1 MAQGSQNNITQNLN
15 YFIDWLQQQTPPRF
29 LTGVIKTYIKESLK
43 LGASEQQILQYIIG
57 LADRVP
63 VEILDP
69 VTRKLVQKTAISI
82 LSPDGVQQRSPKP
95 KALKNQKQN
104 TNQNVLITI
113 PTNLT
118 NTTGLTNPTRFI
130 VTEVNATPNI
140 NELNQNTMIIFSNLQ
155 SPTTNNNVPLIA
167 SPRQLHSV

>member
-1 MAQGSQNNITQNLN
+1 MAQGGQNNITQNLN

-29 LTGVIKTYIKESLK
+29 LTGVMKTYIKESLK
-43 LGASEQQILQYIIG
+43 LGASEQQIFEYIIS

-63 VEILDP
+63 VRVLDP
-69 VTRKLVQKTAISI
+69 VTRKIVQKTAIPI
-82 LSPDGVQQRSPKP
+82 PSPNGVQQRSPKP
-95 KALKNQKQN
+95 KAPKNQKQN

-118 NTTGLTNPTRFI
+118 NTTSLTNPTRPI
-130 VTEVNATPNI
+130 VTAVNTVPNI
-140 NELNQNTMIIFSNLQ
+140 NELNQNTMTTFSNLQ
-155 SPTTNNNVPLIA
+155 SPTISNNVPLIA